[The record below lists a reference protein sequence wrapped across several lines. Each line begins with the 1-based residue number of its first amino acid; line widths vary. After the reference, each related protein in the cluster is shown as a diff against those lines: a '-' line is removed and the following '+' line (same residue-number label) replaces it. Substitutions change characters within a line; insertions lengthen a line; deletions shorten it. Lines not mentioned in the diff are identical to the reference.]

1 MFAQEKK
8 NRPNSELSKE
18 QNKIAQ
24 GTKIIGNIEGMGSFR
39 IDGQVDG
46 TVKTPGKVVVG
57 KEGIISGELEC
68 ENADIEGK
76 FSGTLEISGTLTL
89 RNTAVIEGE
98 AVVGKL
104 AVEPGATFNATC
116 TMRGAMK
123 AITHGKGEGQSK
135 EERRKEDKSA

>member
-8 NRPNSELSKE
+8 NRPTTELSKE

-24 GTKIIGNIEGMGSFR
+24 GTKIKGDLEALGSFR
-39 IDGQVDG
+39 IDGSVDG
-46 TVKTPGKVVVG
+46 TIKTPGKVVIG
-57 KEGIISGELEC
+57 KEGVITGDLEC

-76 FSGTLEISGTLTL
+76 FSGNLKISGTLTL
-89 RNTAVIEGE
+89 RNTAVIEGD
-98 AVVGKL
+98 AVVGRL

-123 AITHGKGEGQSK
+123 AINNEKGERRPK
-135 EERRKEDKSA
+135 EEKSA

>member
-8 NRPNSELSKE
+8 NRPASELTKE
-18 QNKIAQ
+18 QNKIAH
-24 GTKIIGNIEGMGSFR
+24 GTTLKGNIEAHGCFR
-39 IDGQVDG
+39 IDGIVEG
-46 TVKTPGKVVVG
+46 SIKTPAKVVIG
-57 KEGIISGELEC
+57 KDGVVNGDLEC

-76 FSGTLEISGTLTL
+76 FTGSLKISGTLSL
-89 RNTAVIEGE
+89 RSTAHIEGE

-123 AITHGKGEGQSK
+123 AINNEKGEQRPK
-135 EERRKEDKSA
+135 EEKSA